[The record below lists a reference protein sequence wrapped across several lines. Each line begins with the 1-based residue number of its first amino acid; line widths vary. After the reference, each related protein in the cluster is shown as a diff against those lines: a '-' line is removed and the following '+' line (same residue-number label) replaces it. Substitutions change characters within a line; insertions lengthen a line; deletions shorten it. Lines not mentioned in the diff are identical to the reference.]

1 MSKNNIKNTILI
13 CFLLFLVSKSHAQI
27 HVGITTQFGVSS
39 MNINDAGLSY
49 NGEIEPKRS
58 YAIGVVASVPVKKW
72 LNAETGLV
80 FQNLGF
86 AQSKTKYT
94 NDVVNIHYL
103 NIPVNARLNLSK
115 ASRRTKFYFK
125 TGLYAGIAV
134 GGNLKLSSNF
144 VPATEINQVP
154 DPAKIINVTETRKL
168 GIGNNPTTDFARRF
182 DAGFNI
188 GLGMD
193 MKRFLFGF
201 NIQKG
206 FANIETKGDNQNSM
220 KNFVMGY
227 YLSYLIL
234 RGNTKKSYYYRTI
247 IR

>member
-1 MSKNNIKNTILI
+1 MSKNNIKNIIFIYL
-13 CFLLFLVSKSHAQI
+13 LLFLVGKSHAQI
-27 HVGITTQFGVSS
+27 HVGITTQIGISS
-39 MNINDAGLSY
+39 IGGKDAGLSY
-49 NGEIEPKRS
+49 NGEIENKSS
-58 YAIGVVASVPVKKW
+58 YSIGILASVPVKKW
-72 LNAETGLV
+72 LNVETGLA

-86 AQSKTKYT
+86 SQSKTKYT

-103 NIPVNARLNLSK
+103 NIPINARLNLSK

-125 TGLYAGIAV
+125 TGLYGGIAV

-144 VPATEINQVP
+144 TPETEINQVP

-168 GIGNNPTTDFARRF
+168 GIGNDPATDFVRRF

-201 NIQKG
+201 NIQNSLI
-206 FANIETKGDNQNSM
+206 NIQPQGDKSNSI
-220 KNFVMGY
+220 KNFTFNY

-234 RGNTKKSYYYRTI
+234 HKNKKEIVVTE
-247 IR
+247 